1 MKERE
6 NIFMLANR
14 WLKSSLSIIATILL
28 VSPGGAAG
36 AENLTVPKS
45 LIEKYDASLSAV
57 ERGNIDAFSD
67 GVFELKNEVYRYGL
81 LSVNSFVDDALSR
94 SFALER
100 NIRLDIVRTSLHVS
114 PLNVKYWLYLGLND
128 LLDFRV
134 YAFWDDI
141 VNLYYATL
149 KNPVPLL
156 KSLYIV
162 FGFLAMLL
170 LFFVFFFSMAIMLKY
185 ISSVVSDIIRVKALK
200 RAELLITPLI
210 LLIFLMLTYVLRS
223 PMAVLFF
230 LLAVFSPYMLN
241 RELFLTLILGM
252 MIVVIILFNNKISV
266 YSQMAIFPERK
277 NLLHLTYGIATG
289 VRNVEVDLGGE
300 SLMSSAGKA
309 RYGFLTGRYRDSVRI
324 SDELEK
330 KIGKEYGVMASMGKF
345 YLGDTEGAIDEL
357 KGLLQKNEKDP
368 VLLFNLYQLYITD
381 YQFDEASKIQEKAWQ
396 ELSGNR
402 PFRINPQKIGERILV
417 PPAISGSVLRTFFA
431 DQGSRKPVDLPFRN
445 LWLNPLGSN
454 QMYFILLIA
463 IMVLLRALTYNR
475 YIILA
480 CRICGDKQ
488 LGKGSLK
495 KEDICQ
501 YCKTKSLIV
510 SGLAGNPK
518 RSYQIK
524 THKRAVRL
532 KSLIVPGFGFLA
544 AGSVS
549 MFFVTTFLLSMI
561 MSLFVLFSFSFP
573 GDYSPLYAIISRLG
587 TIVTGGLTLLLY
599 IFFTVSNEI
608 FIRRVHAKYK
618 IDTV

>member
-1 MKERE
+1 MSGRE
-6 NIFMLANR
+6 NIFTPANS
-14 WLKSSLSIIATILL
+14 WLKNSLLIIITILL
-28 VSPGGAAG
+28 VSRGCTAR
-36 AENLTVPKS
+36 AESLTVPES
-45 LIEKYDASLSAV
+45 LIEKYDASLSTV
-57 ERGNIDAFSD
+57 ETGNLDAFSD
-67 GVFELKNEVYRYGL
+67 SVLELKNEIYRHGL

-128 LLDFRV
+128 LLDFHV

-156 KSLYIV
+156 KSLYII
-162 FGFLAMLL
+162 FGFLAMFLL
-170 LFFVFFFSMAIMLKY
+170 IFVFFFSMAIMLKY
-185 ISSVVSDIIRVKALK
+185 MSSIVSDICRIKALK
-200 RAELLITPLI
+200 RVEFLITPFI
-210 LLIFLMLTYVLRS
+210 LLLFLMLTYVLRS
-223 PMAVLFF
+223 PIAVLFF

-241 RELFLTLILGM
+241 RELFVTFILGM
-252 MIVVIILFNNKISV
+252 VIVVTILFNNKISV
-266 YSQMAIFPERK
+266 YSQMATFPERK
-277 NLLHLTYGIATG
+277 NLLHLAYGIATG
-289 VRNVEVDLGGE
+289 VRDVEVDLGGD
-300 SLMSSAGKA
+300 SLISSAGKA

-324 SDELEK
+324 GDELEK
-330 KIGKEYGVMASMGKF
+330 KIGKEYGVIASMGTF
-345 YLGDTEGAIDEL
+345 YLGDTDGAIERL
-357 KGLLQKNEKDP
+357 KSLLKKREKDS
-368 VLLFNLYQLYITD
+368 VTLFNLYQLYVTD

-402 PFRINPQKIGERILV
+402 PFRLNPQKIGERILV
-417 PPAISGSVLRTFFA
+417 PPAISGSVFQTFFV
-431 DQGSRKPVDLPFRN
+431 DQRSRKPVALPFRN
-445 LWLNPLGSN
+445 IWLSPLGSS

-510 SGLAGNPK
+510 SGLAGSPK

-544 AGSVS
+544 VGSVS
-549 MFFVTTFLLSMI
+549 MFFITIFLLSMI
-561 MSLFVLFSFSFP
+561 MSLFVLFCFSFP

-599 IFFTVSNEI
+599 VVFSVSNEF
-608 FIRRVHAKYK
+608 FIRRMHAKYK

>member
-1 MKERE
+1 MRERE
-6 NIFMLANR
+6 NIFMLAKT
-14 WLKSSLSIIATILL
+14 WLKNSFLIITAILL
-28 VSPGGAAG
+28 VSHGGPAR
-36 AENLTVPKS
+36 AESLIVPKS

-57 ERGNIDAFSD
+57 ESGNLDAFSD
-67 GVFELKNEVYRYGL
+67 SVFELKNEIYRHGL

-128 LLDFRV
+128 LLDFHL

-156 KSLYIV
+156 KSLYII
-162 FGFLAMLL
+162 FGFLAMFL

-185 ISSVVSDIIRVKALK
+185 MSSIVSDICRIKGLK
-200 RAELLITPLI
+200 RVEFLITPVI
-210 LLIFLMLTYVLRS
+210 LLIFLMVTYVLRS
-223 PMAVLFF
+223 PIAVLFF

-241 RELFLTLILGM
+241 RELFITFILGM
-252 MIVVIILFNNKISV
+252 VIVGTILFNNKISV

-289 VRNVEVDLGGE
+289 VRNVEVDLGGD
-300 SLMSSAGKA
+300 SLISSAGRA

-324 SDELEK
+324 GDELEK

-345 YLGDTEGAIDEL
+345 YLGDTDGAIEQL
-357 KGLLQKNEKDP
+357 KGLLKKRDKDP
-368 VLLFNLYQLYITD
+368 VILFNLYQLYITD
-381 YQFDEASKIQEKAWQ
+381 YQFEEASKIQEKAWQ

-417 PPAISGSVLRTFFA
+417 PPAVSGSVFKTFFA
-431 DQGSRKPVDLPFRN
+431 DLGSRRPVDLPFRN
-445 LWLNPLGSN
+445 IWLSPLGSS

-510 SGLAGNPK
+510 SGLAGSPK

-544 AGSVS
+544 VGSVS
-549 MFFVTTFLLSMI
+549 MFFITTFLLSMI
-561 MSLFVLFSFSFP
+561 MSLFVLFYFSFP

-599 IFFTVSNEI
+599 VVFTVSNEF
-608 FIRRVHAKYK
+608 FIRRMHTKYK